1 MVYLVGCF
9 HFWGMLRASLT
20 WHFAE
25 IQPQEWFCFSCSSAS
40 LPLLKVGLDK
50 QNNVSVVIPC
60 FWEHLNHCGSSVT
73 WFSVLEA
80 HTLRGRV
87 KEQLSLPMDA
97 ATISDSSLSLSYL
110 ICWCVSLPISPLD
123 MMFNHRPDYF
133 GDIINFM
140 RCFLC

>member
-1 MVYLVGCF
+1 
-9 HFWGMLRASLT
+9 MLLGTS
-20 WHFAE
+20 
-25 IQPQEWFCFSCSSAS
+25 QPLW
-40 LPLLKVGLDK
+40 
-50 QNNVSVVIPC
+50 
-60 FWEHLNHCGSSVT
+60 SSVT

-80 HTLRGRV
+80 HALRGRV

-110 ICWCVSLPISPLD
+110 IRWCVSLPISPLD

-140 RCFLC
+140 